1 MSSPSSHPDNEDKTK
16 VIGLFEPETYRSWK
30 SWTEDAFGDATKVE
44 KHTFCAELRL
54 AGVRFDER
62 LRVLEIGFGNG
73 AFASWVMSQGWMFVG
88 TEIDRELVV
97 RARAK
102 GWDAHY
108 ADERLADIASGKQ
121 FDLVVAFDVLEHL
134 TLPEI
139 VNLLVSVKSLLAPNG
154 KFLARFPSG
163 DSPFS
168 RAMQYGDLTHR
179 SVIGSGIVTQLALQT
194 GLRVVQI
201 RAPAFPLFGLGI
213 KRFVRRMGVL
223 MVRTLI
229 ARMVNFAF
237 HDNRPKV
244 IEQNLVIVLEILHR

>member
-1 MSSPSSHPDNEDKTK
+1 MLSPNQHPDNEDETK
-16 VIGLFEPETYRSWK
+16 VVGLFEPEAYRSWK
-30 SWTEDAFGDATKVE
+30 SWTDHAFGDATKVE
-44 KHTFCAELRL
+44 KHTFWTELKL
-54 AGVRFDER
+54 AGVRLDEK

-108 ADERLADIASGKQ
+108 AGEGLADIASGKQ

-139 VNLLVSVKSLLAPNG
+139 VDLLVSVKNLLAPDG
-154 KFLARFPSG
+154 RFLARFPSG

-168 RAMQYGDLTHR
+168 RSIQYGDITHR
-179 SVIGSGIVTQLALQT
+179 SVIGSGSVTQLALKT
-194 GLRVVQI
+194 GFRIVQM
-201 RAPAFPLFGLGI
+201 RAPAFPIFGLGI
-213 KRFVRRMGVL
+213 KRSVRRMGVAML
-223 MVRTLI
+223 RAVI
-229 ARMVNFAF
+229 ARMVNLAF

-244 IEQNLVIVLEILHR
+244 VEPNMVIVLEVPDH